1 VNQVPTP
8 AGAPAVPDAVPPVG
22 DLPVQRVPEGTSA
35 APSRAAAVVLLA
47 DPRRASRVALSAG
60 LRGGGRITDVLQAGS
75 VAEVDVVI
83 ARGVPGDLA
92 LVSLAFGSAADRLIG
107 DLRRAGWPRVLV
119 TDRAAATEAV
129 IRAFRAGAGG
139 VLLGPP
145 AYRRAYPAA
154 DSGPMPVLHLSDREI
169 DVLQWVADGRTNRWI
184 GERLSRSMQTV
195 KGHLARIGR
204 KLGTGDRA
212 QMIAMAM
219 RAGVIR

>member
-1 VNQVPTP
+1 M
-8 AGAPAVPDAVPPVG
+8 
-22 DLPVQRVPEGTSA
+22 
-35 APSRAAAVVLLA
+35 
-47 DPRRASRVALSAG
+47 
-60 LRGGGRITDVLQAGS
+60 
-75 VAEVDVVI
+75 
-83 ARGVPGDLA
+83 
-92 LVSLAFGSAADRLIG
+92 IG
-107 DLRRAGWPRVLV
+107 ELRRSGWLRVLV

-154 DSGPMPVLHLSDREI
+154 DSGETLLHLSDREI
-169 DVLQWVADGRTNRWI
+169 DVLQWVADGRTNGWI

-195 KGHLARIGR
+195 KSHLVRIGR